1 MIYFS
6 YFTIIGMLSLFKL
19 DRYRGMI
26 CACLTF
32 LCFSL
37 SYPSGGD
44 WIGYFE
50 NYNCLVNGVCIDGSP
65 DFEFGFN
72 IFVNVF
78 GQFGFLIYNS
88 VIVAFNIYC
97 LNRFSRLFDNRAFV
111 YFAILSFMFWMIYIE
126 AIRQSIAISFLILA
140 LPYLFQKS
148 IIKYSCVIILASFF
162 HTTALVCFLFIL
174 PCMSLRFSK
183 LSLYSA
189 ISLSLTF
196 LVIPFV
202 MLNAVYSLLQ
212 PGSLAQQKLSYYLE
226 SEAYRPQLSAGV
238 GTVFDFILIMI
249 VILTVIKIKNKS
261 YNEKKDNLN
270 FVLPGVVLYISFSII
285 IGKMMP
291 VMTRIGWYG
300 IPFLIILLNA
310 NVSNSVF
317 FDKIVTYAK
326 IPLRKTFIYLFLISQ
341 ISRPVLYEHSR
352 YGIVNQVTI
361 FQQMDYLDDKGLFI
375 KAKEKCQVLHNMGL
389 EYLCSI

>member
-6 YFTIIGMLSLFKL
+6 YFTVIGFLSLFKL
-19 DRYRGMI
+19 DRYTGMI

-50 NYNCLVNGVCIDGSP
+50 NYNCLVNEICIDGSP

-72 IFVNVF
+72 FFVNVF
-78 GQFGFLIYNS
+78 GQFGFLIYNC
-88 VIVAFNIYC
+88 VIVAFNVYC
-97 LNRFSRLFDNRAFV
+97 LNKFSRLFQNRAFV
-111 YFAILSFMFWMIYIE
+111 YFSILSFMFWMIYVE

-140 LPYLFQKS
+140 LPYLFQKKVL
-148 IIKYSCVIILASFF
+148 KYSCLIIIASCF

-174 PCMSLRFSK
+174 PCISLRFSK

-189 ISLSLTF
+189 VSLSLAF
-196 LVIPFV
+196 LIVPFV
-202 MLNAVYSLLQ
+202 MLNALYSVLQ

-226 SEAYRPQLSAGV
+226 SEAYRPQFSAGV
-238 GTVFDFILIMI
+238 GTVFDFILII
-249 VILTVIKIKNKS
+249 IITLTVVKIKKIS
-261 YNEKKDNLN
+261 QYREIKNLN

-310 NVSNSVF
+310 NISNSVF
-317 FDKIVTYAK
+317 FDKLLTSAR
-326 IPLRKTFIYLFLISQ
+326 IPLRKTLIYLFLISQ

-352 YGIVNQVTI
+352 YGIINQVTI
-361 FQQMDYLDDKGLFI
+361 FQQMDYLDDKGLLI
-375 KAKEKCQVLHNMGL
+375 KAKEKCQVLHGMGL
-389 EYLCSI
+389 QYLCSI